1 MLSAALASAID
12 ATATADSY
20 ADAHGRRV
28 TFSSEDIR
36 AFGLSIY
43 ISPPSATSCAP
54 SCAQKT
60 KPSAR
65 KPAPKSCPPT
75 PSAHSPRRP
84 PYGSKGAYD
93 RAPHPQPQPG
103 QHVPGLPLPLVLFQ
117 RAAPARASHA
127 RAGHRPRRA
136 PDRSRLAHPQARRSA
151 SHSRRRRRHL
161 RAGLRRAV
169 VTRRITCRATKRKTR
184 TNSPTAPPA
193 KTRSAH
199 SPNSG
204 GPPPRRRSIRPRS
217 RSPSPDQSP
226 ASTSAPSSTW
236 STNPEP

>member
-65 KPAPKSCPPT
+65 KPAPKSCAPN
-75 PSAHSPRRP
+75 SPR
-84 PYGSKGAYD
+84 A
-93 RAPHPQPQPG
+93 G
-103 QHVPGLPLPLVLFQ
+103 QRKCSGQ
-117 RAAPARASHA
+117 AMT
-127 RAGHRPRRA
+127 RRA
-136 PDRSRLAHPQARRSA
+136 RLWLLTAAYTIGALAAAAALWLQRR
-151 SHSRRRRRHL
+151 
-161 RAGLRRAV
+161 V
-169 VTRRITCRATKRKTR
+169 
-184 TNSPTAPPA
+184 
-193 KTRSAH
+193 
-199 SPNSG
+199 
-204 GPPPRRRSIRPRS
+204 
-217 RSPSPDQSP
+217 
-226 ASTSAPSSTW
+226 
-236 STNPEP
+236 